1 MDKYRKKIDYNLITL
16 INNIQNP
23 IVLEMGVKTG
33 ISTKKIFGICK
44 NNDRH
49 LYSIDINDCKNVF
62 SSKKLTFVQ
71 SSDAE
76 FKYIKSKIP
85 KKLNLGKIP

>member
-1 MDKYRKKIDYNLITL
+1 MRVRT
-16 INNIQNP
+16 
-23 IVLEMGVKTG
+23 E
-33 ISTKKIFGICK
+33 ISTKKNFEMCK
-44 NNDRH
+44 NNDEH
-49 LYSIDINDCKNVF
+49 LYSIDINDCKNVS

-76 FKYIKSKIP
+76 FKYTKSKIS